1 LAVHAEPQARPPTS
15 LVTVPFPV
23 PAFVTVRA
31 YETGAKFATAFREVL
46 IVRLHVVDVPVQSP
60 PHPTNICPAPGVAV
74 RVTDVF
80 VP

>member
-1 LAVHAEPQARPPTS
+1 MAPQVMPPTS
-15 LVTVPFPV
+15 LVTVPFPD
-23 PAFVTVRA
+23 PAFVTVSA
-31 YETGAKFATAFREVL
+31 YETGAKVATALRDVL

-74 RVTDVF
+74 RVTAVF